1 MSGELTA
8 YSLSELSLFV
18 VSILG
23 VCGGLLGIF
32 FKGISKSRCSN
43 IKCCCGCLECMRKP
57 PTAEELAIMSEI
69 EIPEIDPEAPPLP
82 IGKKEIERGEGVGN

>member
-23 VCGGLLGIF
+23 ACGGLLGIF

-57 PTAEELAIMSEI
+57 PTAEELAIMSEA
-69 EIPEIDPEAPPLP
+69 EAPPPIDPEAPPV
-82 IGKKEIERGEGVGN
+82 EERIEPRP